1 MLTKLLITFWDPYQ
15 IIETE
20 HRILVDLKAVIF
32 CISLG
37 NCVDVKNYNI
47 CYALLLVLILKLFL
61 VFFNFFKLCIIKTL
75 PVCIIVLLD
84 PVTGSKNKI
93 RIQKQ
98 NPVTGATTPDSSI

>member
-32 CISLG
+32 CISLRYFVFVLMLKINDCIWVLG

-61 VFFNFFKLCIIKTL
+61 VFFNFFLIMYY
-75 PVCIIVLLD
+75 
-84 PVTGSKNKI
+84 
-93 RIQKQ
+93 
-98 NPVTGATTPDSSI
+98 